1 MSSIACSTVAK
12 GVCFSSLV
20 AIRWIVPPD
29 CPSVGAETHQGRAL
43 DRGLS
48 LQRDRP
54 SQRLE
59 DELRDLELDRSVAR
73 LARQD
78 RHSVVQMCVARVA
91 GRVECG
97 AYDFASVV
105 SCAAVA
111 AVVERDPRPV
121 LGLDHALEIG
131 QIDVVEAKPRVIQA
145 AKTAGQSA
153 LAATFGQEDAADVR
167 AVDLVVLRIGELDT
181 VKRGEPHR
189 RASRSTYLART
200 STSRLTPSP
209 GSSEPSVVASSVCR
223 TRATSKA
230 SSARAVIVS
239 ETPST
244 VIEPFSTA

>member
-29 CPSVGAETHQGRAL
+29 CPSVGAEPHQGRAL
-43 DRGLS
+43 DRGS
-48 LQRDRP
+48 LQRVRL

-181 VKRGEPHR
+181 VKRGEPLR
-189 RASRSTYLART
+189 AASRSTYLART

-223 TRATSKA
+223 
-230 SSARAVIVS
+230 
-239 ETPST
+239 
-244 VIEPFSTA
+244 